1 MKVINI
7 KSLEANMTS
16 PPLISYSLQTN
27 VVYVIQ
33 LKMYLEVE
41 LSYVHLL
48 MKLYV
53 QLFW

>member
-7 KSLEANMTS
+7 KNLEANMTS
-16 PPLISYSLQTN
+16 PPLISNSLQTN
-27 VVYVIQ
+27 LMYVIQ

-53 QLFW
+53 HLF